1 MKAEDWREFG
11 KALMDNAELLES
23 MAGAEDNSVPEPDK
37 INKGINYLNGK
48 GLVDIDQRRLHMSG
62 LLLDLGANL
71 AQQGFSRGALDLQ
84 EALIDIQQHCEGYLK
99 AKHENSTSD
108 AERHLKRLNF
118 TVRQITSNLRDEAL
132 AARNFIESGLGYTSN
147 THERINDI
155 RSAMQRLE
163 RISNKVIL
171 FDYKSLLNLGRG
183 DRTINRTLVGL
194 HAGSFNKSII
204 SRREDILGL
213 IGRMDALSATVRKRN
228 RFRQVM
234 QSVDA
239 YLMAGNTLDL
249 TALLDNPDNNSL
261 IQAPAIHLGG
271 YLPKPEQAIRLKD
284 DIDTLMANLPLP
296 KQKSDT
302 PVMAAGDSTVKS
314 FAVPLTQAAKVEL
327 KEHYAKKHL
336 NAMLK
341 QWLKDDKAPQSAV
354 AYWRQHGSTG
364 IEGRFWL
371 LALDYLVAVEAASKA
386 TKGLKVAYRF
396 RRQYKPFEKG
406 SANRTVVDLILER
419 KPAIGG

>member
-11 KALMDNAELLES
+11 KALMDNAELLEA
-23 MAGAEDNSVPEPDK
+23 MACAEENSVPEPER

-48 GLVDIDQRRLHMSG
+48 GLVDIDQRRLYMSG
-62 LLLDLGANL
+62 LMLDLGANL

-84 EALIDIQQHCEGYLK
+84 EALIHIQQNCEGYLK
-99 AKHENSTSD
+99 AKHENSTAD

-132 AARNFIESGLGYTSN
+132 AARHFIESGLGYTSS

-155 RSAMQRLE
+155 HSAMQRLE

-213 IGRMDALSATVRKRN
+213 IGRMDALSAMVRKRN

-249 TALLDNPDNNSL
+249 TALLDNPDNNAL

-271 YLPKPEQAIRLKD
+271 YLPNPEQAISLKN

-296 KQKSDT
+296 KQRSDISA
-302 PVMAAGDSTVKS
+302 MAVEEDTVKS
-314 FAVPLTQAAKVEL
+314 FAVPLNQSTKVEL
-327 KEHYAKKHL
+327 KEHYVKQHL

-341 QWLKDDKAPQSAV
+341 QWLKEKKPQSAMV
-354 AYWRQHGSTG
+354 YWRQHGSTG

-386 TKGLKVAYRF
+386 TKGLKVAYRV
-396 RRQYKPFEKG
+396 RHQYKPFEKG